1 MLTESSIIN
10 FLVKIMSDNKKQKKS
25 YVFAPKDFVL
35 PDAMTH

>member
-10 FLVKIMSDNKKQKKS
+10 SQNYVRQQKAKEI